1 VTGYD
6 DGALLHENAEEA
18 GLVWRGPPP
27 VRRHDVALSGGRL
40 VSALRWQDDPP
51 ELVLLHG
58 RGQNAHTWDTVALAL
73 ERPLLAVDLPGHGHS
88 SWRADA
94 DYRPASMAD
103 DVATVVEQLAPGASL
118 LVGMSLGGLTAIAA
132 VDRHPGLAARLALVD
147 ITPGFGRAGVSEVE
161 SFLAGPESYETF
173 DELLERTVAFNP
185 TRSVSSLRRGL
196 YHNARQREDGRWV
209 WRHHVGHQSGRTSP
223 GGDRE
228 AERARLWDGLSN
240 FSGPLL
246 LVRGERSR
254 VVGEADVDELAR
266 RRPDAQMVVVPEAGH
281 SIQGDQPVVLA
292 GHLARFL
299 QGGGGAGS
307 TG

>member
-1 VTGYD
+1 
-6 DGALLHENAEEA
+6 
-18 GLVWRGPPP
+18 
-27 VRRHDVALSGGRL
+27 
-40 VSALRWQDDPP
+40 
-51 ELVLLHG
+51 
-58 RGQNAHTWDTVALAL
+58 
-73 ERPLLAVDLPGHGHS
+73 
-88 SWRADA
+88 
-94 DYRPASMAD
+94 
-103 DVATVVEQLAPGASL
+103 
-118 LVGMSLGGLTAIAA
+118 MSLGGLTAIAT

>member
-1 VTGYD
+1 MSCYD
-6 DGALLHENAEEA
+6 EGALLHENAEEA
-18 GLVWRGPPP
+18 GLAWTGPPP
-27 VRRHDVALSGGRL
+27 LRRHDVALGGGRQ

-73 ERPLLAVDLPGHGHS
+73 GRPLLAVDLPGHGHS

-103 DVATVVEQLAPGASL
+103 DVATVAGQLAPGAPV

-147 ITPGFGRAGVSEVE
+147 ITPGFGRPGVSEVE

-209 WRHHVGHQSGRTSP
+209 WRHHVGQQSGRTPP

-228 AERARLWDGLSN
+228 AERARLWDGLSG

-246 LVRGERSR
+246 LVRGERSP
-254 VVGEADVDELAR
+254 VVGQADAGELTR
-266 RRPDAQMVVVPEAGH
+266 RRPDAEVIVVPGAGH
-281 SIQGDQPVVLA
+281 SIQGDQPLA
-292 GHLARFL
+292 LAKHLARFL
-299 QGGGGAGS
+299 QGAGQQA
-307 TG
+307 